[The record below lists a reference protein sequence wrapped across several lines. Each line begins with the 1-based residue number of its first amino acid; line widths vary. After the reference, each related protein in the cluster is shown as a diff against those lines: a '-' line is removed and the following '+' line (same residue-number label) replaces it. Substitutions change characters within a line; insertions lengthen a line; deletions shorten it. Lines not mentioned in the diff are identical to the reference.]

1 MPLWTAAGETFDSR
15 VVGSNPSRLTTL
27 GSHHMGAIQH
37 NNFDHPDELRRY
49 GRHQVKGLERPID
62 VYRLLP

>member
-1 MPLWTAAGETFDSR
+1 M
-15 VVGSNPSRLTTL
+15 GSNPSRLTTL